1 LDGSAKQ
8 SRRLASPGKDN
19 AGIKRT
25 AGSGSERRVLDWW
38 EAVGFRAYCC

>member
-25 AGSGSERRVLDWW
+25 AGSGSERRALCWIGGRRW
-38 EAVGFRAYCC
+38 GSAL